1 MKFGLTC
8 LSSQISSTLHISRW
22 SLRHSSIILF
32 WVNLSHHWHLAKS
45 GSTQFGQ
52 AKGKETITEFWRWK
66 QAKISTRC
74 LASNKSVQ
82 MTSFSRSPKN
92 ITFVVLILP
101 ISPKLSRFLY
111 KAPSID
117 QVSDLVLC
125 HGTSKKAKIF
135 DFLTEYGNNVFLIF
149 LSSLSNNSNCSVI
162 SKNLICENKMK
173 QNITS
178 QSYKRENPSKSKSS
192 LV

>member
-82 MTSFSRSPKN
+82 MTSFSRSPKE
-92 ITFVVLILP
+92 ITFAMLILQFRQNWASFFIKRP
-101 ISPKLSRFLY
+101 LLAKWAIYFSAKELPKKPKHGIS
-111 KAPSID
+111 
-117 QVSDLVLC
+117 
-125 HGTSKKAKIF
+125 
-135 DFLTEYGNNVFLIF
+135 
-149 LSSLSNNSNCSVI
+149 
-162 SKNLICENKMK
+162 
-173 QNITS
+173 
-178 QSYKRENPSKSKSS
+178 
-192 LV
+192 